1 MMVYFSFLVAALLA
15 GLVQGVTGFGG
26 GIITMLIFPIF
37 VSIPVGA
44 GITSALGIA
53 LCLSMVIRYRDE
65 VNVKMA
71 LLPALLY
78 NVISS
83 IVITYSVYVDQVTI
97 KKVFG
102 VFLILLC
109 IYYLFINKNV
119 QNRKLS
125 IPVSIVCI
133 AISATCDGLF
143 GIGGPLMVLYFMSMI
158 SSTHAYL
165 GTIQLF
171 FWTNSMYNTA
181 LRFIKGILLPEHL
194 VLMAFGVVGILIGGA
209 VAGKI
214 VDRLNV
220 ATMRKLIYVM
230 IGIGGVINLLG

>member
-1 MMVYFSFLVAALLA
+1 MMYLGFMIAPLLA
-15 GLVQGVTGFGG
+15 GLIQGVVGFGG
-26 GIITMLIFPIF
+26 GIITMLIFPLF

-44 GITSALGIA
+44 GITSALGIP
-53 LCLSMVIRYRDE
+53 LCLSMVIRYRRE

-78 NVISS
+78 NIISSFVIS
-83 IVITYSVYVDQVTI
+83 YSVYVDQITI
-97 KKVFG
+97 KKIFG

-109 IYYLFINKNV
+109 LYYLFISKNV
-119 QNRKLS
+119 QNKKLS
-125 IPVSIVCI
+125 LPMSIVCI

-158 SSTHAYL
+158 SGTHAYL

-181 LRFIKGILLPEHL
+181 LRFYKGILLPEHFAL
-194 VLMAFGVVGILIGGA
+194 LAVGTVAILIGGA

-220 ATMRKLIYVM
+220 TTMRKLIYIM
-230 IGIGGVINLLG
+230 IGIGGVINLFG